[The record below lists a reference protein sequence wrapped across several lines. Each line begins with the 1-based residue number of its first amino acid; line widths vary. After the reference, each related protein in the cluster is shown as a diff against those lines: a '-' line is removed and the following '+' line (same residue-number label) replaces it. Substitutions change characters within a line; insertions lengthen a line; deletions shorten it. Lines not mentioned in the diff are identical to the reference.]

1 MKFVKVWTEL
11 SDGKFQSLPAKIV
24 SEREK
29 EFTIKYLSAT
39 EKKTPL
45 NNKRI
50 YEYEEDTY
58 DVTEDSIIEHLSS
71 ELDLGFE
78 EFSPGQFIRHRIMY
92 SDDDDEEDSDYVP
105 SSSSSDDD
113 EEEDS
118 DEDLSE
124 TDDDEEYYS
133 SGAEEEI

>member
-24 SEREK
+24 SERDK

-50 YEYEEDTY
+50 YEYEEETY

-78 EFSPGQFIRHRIMY
+78 EFSEGQFIRHRIMY
-92 SDDDDEEDSDYVP
+92 SDDDDEDSDYVP
-105 SSSSSDDD
+105 SSS
-113 EEEDS
+113 EEDS
-118 DEDLSE
+118 DSDSEEDLSE
-124 TDDDEEYYS
+124 TGDEDEDEEEYYS
-133 SGAEEEI
+133 SGEEI